1 MGIGLGITL
10 LVVGA
15 ILTFTDLDSEYLG
28 TGLDTVGWI
37 LIAGGALAIILGL
50 VQNAQRARTEHT
62 VVQERRGAPDVVE
75 RRGPDVVERRDVVE
89 RDVVDRDIDPRDPRA

>member
-15 ILTFTDLDSEYLG
+15 IMSFTTLDSDYIGTDL
-28 TGLDTVGWI
+28 TTVGWI

-50 VQNAQRARTEHT
+50 IQNAQRTRTEHT
-62 VVQERRGAPDVVE
+62 VVQERRGGPDVVE
-75 RRGPDVVERRDVVE
+75 RRGPDVVERDV
-89 RDVVDRDIDPRDPRA
+89 IDPRDDPRR